1 MFELFLPDLDLSFL
15 FCGLALTDF
24 SLHTVWSRTFIS
36 PAKYLWGNNL
46 EFFRSSGYLYL
57 FISSCSL
64 HCLCCWLSMSCVSLS
79 PVRCSS
85 IIYGVFVNLQAVSGN
100 VWCVPMELSCILT
113 AGECHRASRGHCS
126 LSAIPPPFSWL
137 VMAVLQTGLWLTISI
152 SKCGLF
158 HVSEICRIRP
168 DQVVFFPL

>member
-79 PVRCSS
+79 PVRCSN
-85 IIYGVFVNLQAVSGN
+85 IIYGVFVNVQAECLGMFGVFPWSWAVFWQLVNATEPPEATAPYLPFLHHLADLWWLFCRQGCDWQSQFQN
-100 VWCVPMELSCILT
+100 VDSSVYLKFV
-113 AGECHRASRGHCS
+113 G
-126 LSAIPPPFSWL
+126 F
-137 VMAVLQTGLWLTISI
+137 VQT
-152 SKCGLF
+152 K
-158 HVSEICRIRP
+158 
-168 DQVVFFPL
+168 